1 MTKNSGS
8 MRGRTVLLTGFT
20 AGLGR
25 AAALELAEQGADLVG
40 ICRSREKA
48 EAVAQEIR
56 QRTPG
61 ARFDWL
67 VGDLGSQSDV
77 RRVAGEFLAMDRP
90 LDVLWN
96 NAGLINLARE
106 TTVDGLEMTFAVNH
120 LGYFLLTNLLLDRLR
135 AADAGRVVCTASD
148 AYKFG
153 GRLDFS
159 DLQAESNY
167 SSFRVYGRSKLANIL
182 FTQELAER
190 ESEQGVTANCFHPG
204 FVASDF
210 SKNNG
215 RWARIIMALGAPFA
229 RSPEKGAETG
239 LHLASSQEVQDVS
252 GYHFVNGK
260 PRKVGLSVQR
270 PGDAEELWRVSEEL
284 TNFTS

>member
-1 MTKNSGS
+1 MWQGHRLCSDHLRQRHRLRVDHFFLLVSCCLFSAHLFNGHLLVFFLHFFHHFVFGV
-8 MRGRTVLLTGFT
+8 RPFVLKH
-20 AGLGR
+20 
-25 AAALELAEQGADLVG
+25 ADHASDRHLLVG
-40 ICRSREKA
+40 VSFFFLLLSC
-48 EAVAQEIR
+48 
-56 QRTPG
+56 
-61 ARFDWL
+61 
-67 VGDLGSQSDV
+67 LG
-77 RRVAGEFLAMDRP
+77 
-90 LDVLWN
+90 
-96 NAGLINLARE
+96 
-106 TTVDGLEMTFAVNH
+106 H
-120 LGYFLLTNLLLDRLR
+120 FLLTNLLLDRLR

-215 RWARIIMALGAPFA
+215 RWARIMMALGAPFA